1 MVADKGAVAEDL
13 ELAGADQGPAVKVQ
27 AVKVQAVKVQAVG
40 AVAVAVA
47 VDLGPAGADQEPVG
61 KVPAVG
67 AVAVAVDL
75 GPAGEAD
82 PADEP
87 ALFPCSSPIE
97 PWSSTFHGS
106 TRCANRLFSLTRIDS
121 T

>member
-13 ELAGADQGPAVKVQ
+13 ELAGADQGPVVKVQ

-40 AVAVAVA
+40 AVAV
-47 VDLGPAGADQEPVG
+47 DLGPAGADQEPVG
-61 KVPAVG
+61 KVQAVK
-67 AVAVAVDL
+67 AQVAVAEDQ
-75 GPAGEAD
+75 GEAGEAD

>member
-1 MVADKGAVAEDL
+1 MVEDKGVVAEDL
-13 ELAGADQGPAVKVQ
+13 ELAGADQGPV
-27 AVKVQAVKVQAVG
+27 VKVQAVKVQAVG
-40 AVAVAVA
+40 AVA

-61 KVPAVG
+61 KVQAVK
-67 AVAVAVDL
+67 AQVAVAEDQ
-75 GPAGEAD
+75 GEAGEAD

>member
-1 MVADKGAVAEDL
+1 VVADKGAVAEDL
-13 ELAGADQGPAVKVQ
+13 ELAGADQGPVVKVQ

-40 AVAVAVA
+40 AVAV
-47 VDLGPAGADQEPVG
+47 DLGPAGADQKPVG
-61 KVPAVG
+61 KVQAVK
-67 AVAVAVDL
+67 AQVAVAEDQ
-75 GPAGEAD
+75 GEAGEAD

>member
-1 MVADKGAVAEDL
+1 LVVEDMGVVAEDL
-13 ELAGADQGPAVKVQ
+13 ELAGADQGPVVKVQ

-40 AVAVAVA
+40 AVAV
-47 VDLGPAGADQEPVG
+47 DLGPAGADQEPVG
-61 KVPAVG
+61 KVQAVK
-67 AVAVAVDL
+67 AQVAVAEDQ
-75 GPAGEAD
+75 GEAGEAD

>member
-1 MVADKGAVAEDL
+1 VVADKGAVAEDL
-13 ELAGADQGPAVKVQ
+13 ELAGADQGLVVKVQ
-27 AVKVQAVKVQAVG
+27 VVKVQAVG
-40 AVAVAVA
+40 AVA
-47 VDLGPAGADQEPVG
+47 VDLGPAGADQKPVG
-61 KVPAVG
+61 KVQAVK
-67 AVAVAVDL
+67 AQVAVAEDQ
-75 GPAGEAD
+75 GEAGEAD